1 MTKTQLVNVFNT
13 DDKDTVRNIFFLI
26 GDMMSHREE
35 LMDSF
40 NNINSKY
47 YGKVTFGYSGF
58 TVLLKTSEIPRVIKF
73 ISQKGI
79 DVYSVFE
86 VFKPN

>member
-13 DDKDTVRNIFFLI
+13 DDKDIVRNIFFLI

-47 YGKVTFGYSGF
+47 YGKVTFEYSGF

>member
-13 DDKDTVRNIFFLI
+13 DEQDTLRNIFFLI

-47 YGKVTFGYSGF
+47 YGKVTFEYSGF
-58 TVLLKTSEIPRVIKF
+58 SILLKTSEIPQVLKF
-73 ISQKGI
+73 IAHKGI
-79 DVYSVFE
+79 DIYSVFE
-86 VFKPN
+86 VFKPV